1 MRDARILICSGQKEM
16 RDVLVT
22 AIEEMVSQADVKTA
36 SSGKV
41 GEVLGRRHR
50 FDLIFL
56 DAEMPLQDGF
66 TTLRK
71 LRGAPLSYDTP
82 FVICTEQ
89 TDERDLVGDRQSQA
103 DFYLTKP
110 FDLDEVY
117 DVLQDVLRYPAAV

>member
-16 RDVLVT
+16 RDVLV
-22 AIEEMVSQADVKTA
+22 AAVGEVASQADVKTA
-36 SSGKV
+36 SSGRV
-41 GEVLGRRHR
+41 AEVLGRRHR

-71 LRGAPLSYDTP
+71 LRGAPLSSDTP

-89 TDERDLVGDRQSQA
+89 SDERELVGARQSQA

-110 FDLDEVY
+110 FDLDEVN
-117 DVLQDVLRYPAAV
+117 DVLQDVLRYPAEV